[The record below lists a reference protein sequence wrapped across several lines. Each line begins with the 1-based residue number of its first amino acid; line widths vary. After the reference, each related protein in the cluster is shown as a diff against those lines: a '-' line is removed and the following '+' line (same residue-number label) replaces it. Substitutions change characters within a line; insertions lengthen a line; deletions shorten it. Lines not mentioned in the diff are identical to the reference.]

1 MIQGKKEDKS
11 INFLQPVGASESVV
25 YTSFN
30 WVTTIGKNLLMVVQI
45 VVLVVFA
52 LRLVMDGRNNDLTTK
67 INTQVG
73 ILENDTWKKNA
84 IKYENLQSLTGDIKV
99 IQEGQKLNSNWISE
113 ILSTI
118 PFTLNVENVSF
129 SHQRVGLSIRTT
141 DFKALKNYEDAL
153 KNNNYYSD
161 VKFNITK
168 TGDELEVSVSFIIN
182 EEVE

>member
-30 WVTTIGKNLLMVVQI
+30 WVTTIGKNLLMIVQI

-52 LRLVMDGRNNDLTTK
+52 LRLVMDGRNNDLTAK

-73 ILENDTWKKNA
+73 ILENDTWKKNT
-84 IKYENLQSLTGDIKV
+84 IKYENLQNLTEDIKV
-99 IQEGQKLNSNWISE
+99 VQEGQKLNSNLISE

-118 PFTLNVENVSF
+118 PLTLNIESVAF
-129 SHQRVGLSIRTT
+129 SSNRVGIALRTT
-141 DFKALKNYEDAL
+141 DFKALKNYEDSL
-153 KNNNYYSD
+153 KNNSYYSN

-168 TGDELEVSVSFIIN
+168 TGDELEVSVAFVIN